1 MGSYEVQPVGWIES
15 PLTDVTAAPRQ
26 GDEGAPDVW
35 IVVRPELAAAL
46 HGLEPGAEVIVV
58 TWLHLARR
66 DVLAVHPRD
75 DPARPLTGVF
85 ATRSADR
92 PNPIGL
98 HQARVLAVEG
108 CRVRIGGCEAVDGTP
123 VLDLK
128 PVWARPRRADRRDA
142 RTQVPHARG
151 PASETEAGPRRDR
164 NQTARTRSPAGP
176 CGPAR
181 SRTRRAGPPRG
192 CGSRRR

>member
-1 MGSYEVQPVGWIES
+1 MSSYEVRPVGRIES

-35 IVVRPELAAAL
+35 IVVRPELADAL
-46 HGLEPGAEVIVV
+46 HGVEPGAEVVV
-58 TWLHLARR
+58 LTWLHLAQR

-75 DPARPLTGVF
+75 DPDRPLTGVF

-108 CRVRIGGCEAVDGTP
+108 CRVRVGGCEAVDGTP

-128 PVWARPRRADRRDA
+128 PVL
-142 RTQVPHARG
+142 G
-151 PASETEAGPRRDR
+151 
-164 NQTARTRSPAGP
+164 TAPTR
-176 CGPAR
+176 
-181 SRTRRAGPPRG
+181 
-192 CGSRRR
+192 